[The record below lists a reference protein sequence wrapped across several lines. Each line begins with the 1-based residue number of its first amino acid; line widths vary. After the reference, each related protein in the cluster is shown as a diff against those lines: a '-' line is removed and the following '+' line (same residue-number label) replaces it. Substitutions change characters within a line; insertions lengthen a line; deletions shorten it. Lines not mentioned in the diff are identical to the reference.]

1 MKRWLAHVLTPVA
14 WLTTRLQPLT
24 RLWAWT
30 RLSQRIGPL
39 SSDTVVLGMPDV
51 HGTAAITLGHNLYL
65 YRELHLETQD
75 TGRIHI
81 GDGVVLSRGV
91 HIVAHDGVT
100 IGDGSMVGE
109 YTSIRDANHRSDT
122 GGNLRH
128 AGHLA
133 RPIHI
138 GRQVWIGRGV
148 TVLAGVTIGDHAVVA
163 ANAVVTRDVPAHA
176 LVGGVPARLI
186 RESNCH
192 D

>member
-1 MKRWLAHVLTPVA
+1 MKRWLAHVLTPFA
-14 WLTTRLQPLT
+14 WLTARLNPWV

-30 RLSQRIGPL
+30 RLAQRVGYL

-51 HGTAAITLGHNLYL
+51 HGTAAVTLGRKLYL
-65 YRELHLETQD
+65 YRELHLETQGN
-75 TGRIHI
+75 GRIDI

-91 HIVAHDGVT
+91 HIVAHDSVS

-122 GGNLRH
+122 GGELRH

-133 RPIHI
+133 RPIRI

-163 ANAVVTRDVPAHA
+163 ANAVVTRNVPAHA

-186 RESNCH
+186 REGNAH
-192 D
+192 A